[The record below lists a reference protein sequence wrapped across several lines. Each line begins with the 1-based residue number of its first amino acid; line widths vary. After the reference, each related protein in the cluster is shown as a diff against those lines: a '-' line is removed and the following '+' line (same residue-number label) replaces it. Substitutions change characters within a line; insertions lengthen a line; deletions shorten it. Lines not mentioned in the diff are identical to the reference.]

1 MVENKKIALVTGASS
16 GIGSATAIEL
26 AQKNVHVIITGK
38 TLSGLQVTE
47 SKIKL
52 DGGTSTIAQLDMND
66 FVGIDRLG
74 MEIFKRWGKLDI
86 LISNAAVLGILGPLH
101 HQSSEDFFDVIN
113 INLLSNHR
121 LIRSMDALLKKST
134 FSKALFLSSSMAS
147 TPKSF
152 WGAYAISKAALN
164 HMVKIWANEN
174 KNNNLS
180 VIIVNPGKTR
190 TKIRAKAMPGE
201 NEQVLQ
207 TPEEVAKKIVNLIF
221 LNKVSKGEIFDILQ
235 I

>member
-180 VIIVNPGKTR
+180 IIIVNPGKTR
-190 TKIRAKAMPGE
+190 TKMRAKAMPGE

-221 LNKVSKGEIFDILQ
+221 LNKVSKGKIFDILQ

>member
-221 LNKVSKGEIFDILQ
+221 LNKVSKGKIFDILQ

>member
-26 AQKNVHVIITGK
+26 AQKNVHVIIAGK

-86 LISNAAVLGILGPLH
+86 LISNAAVLGLLGPLH

-180 VIIVNPGKTR
+180 VIIANPGKTS
-190 TKIRAKAMPGE
+190 TKMRANAMPGE
-201 NEQVLQ
+201 NEKVLQ